1 MVTTMELKVDLQC
14 RRCYNKVKKLLSKFP
29 QIRDQRFDEKANTV
43 TITVVCCCPEKFRDK
58 LCRKGGGSI
67 KGIKIIKPSPPP
79 PRPSPPSPPKPRPR
93 GWRSCLFKAKKAGAQ
108 GEKRMVVSNAIVRKD

>member
-1 MVTTMELKVDLQC
+1 MEEKKVTTMELKVDLQC

-79 PRPSPPSPPKPRPR
+79 PRPSPPSPPKP
-93 GWRSCLFKAKKAGAQ
+93 AKKAGAQ